1 MSIAQK
7 VVVFAYSLREDG
19 LYCRPRDSELR
30 DEFGGRM
37 ISSSNDGESIISFS
51 PTDVWEFEDGSRV
64 EIAYSDATVIAGA
77 ALAVVREG
85 DQTIGVWSIE
95 TAPTPFLKEL
105 VEQAV
110 EYGEATAKDAE
121 GCTVTAV
128 RQDGEQ

>member
-1 MSIAQK
+1 MKSIAEQ
-7 VVVFAYSLREDG
+7 VVDFAYSLSEDG
-19 LYCRPRDSELR
+19 TYRRPRDGELR
-30 DEFGGRM
+30 DFGGRL

-85 DQTIGVWSIE
+85 DQTIGTWSMW
-95 TAPTPFLKEL
+95 TAPTRFLRDL
-105 VEQAV
+105 VKQAV
-110 EYGEATAKDAE
+110 ENGEASAKEEE

-128 RQDGEQ
+128 LVGQ